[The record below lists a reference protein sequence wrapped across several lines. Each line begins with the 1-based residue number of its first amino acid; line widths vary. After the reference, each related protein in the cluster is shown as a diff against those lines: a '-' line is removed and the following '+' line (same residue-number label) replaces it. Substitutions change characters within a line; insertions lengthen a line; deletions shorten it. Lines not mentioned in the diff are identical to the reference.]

1 MFRLGDV
8 LNYTKTL
15 ETAEDA
21 AKLAVAVSTHLK
33 GGDCLLLSGPVGAGK
48 THFARSIIQALMA
61 RDGEIEDVPSP
72 TFTLVQVYETS
83 VGEVWHTDL
92 YRLTHVDEL
101 TELGLDDAFD
111 TAITLVEWPDRLG
124 AARPDRHLDLSFSMP
139 DIDSD
144 TRVLDLV
151 SVGSEWD
158 WLEGVFNKT
167 TTTIKPV

>member
-1 MFRLGDV
+1 MGGA

-21 AKLAVAVSTHLK
+21 AALAVAFSAHLK
-33 GGDCLLLSGPVGAGK
+33 GGDSLLLSGPVGAGK
-48 THFARSIIQALMA
+48 THFARSIIQAMMA
-61 RDGEIEDVPSP
+61 RDGEVEDVPSP

-124 AARPDRHLDLSFSMP
+124 AARPERHLDLSFSMP
-139 DIDSD
+139 DIESD
-144 TRVLDLV
+144 TRVLELV
-151 SVGSEWD
+151 AVGDNWN
-158 WLEGVFNKT
+158 WLAEAFGDV
-167 TTTIKPV
+167 